1 MCYTSTV
8 LIQTVQ
14 LKRGDNM
21 VKIDY
26 KSSKPLHEQISMGIK
41 ELIIGDVLKK
51 DEQLPSV
58 RDMSVSLTVNPN
70 TVQRA
75 YRTLESEG
83 VIYSIRG
90 KGNFVSG
97 VVSADPKHIENLY
110 DALCAAVKELCFL
123 GEDRKNVLNVIE
135 NIYNERNG

>member
-1 MCYTSTV
+1 
-8 LIQTVQ
+8 
-14 LKRGDNM
+14 M
-21 VKIDY
+21 VKLDY
-26 KSSKPLHEQISMGIK
+26 KSDKPLHEQISAGLK
-41 ELIIGDVLKK
+41 ELIISGILQK

-58 RDMSVSLTVNPN
+58 REMSVSLTVNPN

-97 VVSADPKHIENLY
+97 SVSADPKQVDKLY
-110 DALCAAVKELCFL
+110 DTLCSAVKELCYL
-123 GEDRKNVLNVIE
+123 GEDKAKILNVVD